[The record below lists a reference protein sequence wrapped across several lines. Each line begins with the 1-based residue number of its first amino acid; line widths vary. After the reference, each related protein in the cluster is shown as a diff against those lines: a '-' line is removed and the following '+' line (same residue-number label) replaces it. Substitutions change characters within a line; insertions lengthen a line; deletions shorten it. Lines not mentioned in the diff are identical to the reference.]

1 MTDTARLT
9 VGTVAWFDLTVSDA
23 VEVRDFYQAVVGWTT
38 SPVDMGGYQDF
49 CMHPPAG
56 GEPIAGVCHARGS
69 KADLEGSLGVC
80 RARSGAVL
88 AGPKSMGT
96 ARYAVI
102 RDPAG
107 AVVALYQA

>member
-1 MTDTARLT
+1 MTDAARLT

-38 SPVDMGGYQDF
+38 SPVDMGGYQ
-49 CMHPPAG
+49 
-56 GEPIAGVCHARGS
+56 
-69 KADLEGSLGVC
+69 
-80 RARSGAVL
+80 
-88 AGPKSMGT
+88 